1 MSIKH
6 IAVLFLVL
14 LAAAVGWKLLAPAL
28 SRASA
33 DADRAPKPGIVFDN
47 GSIRDTTTVVKPP
60 PKGAPSPVGVLRK
73 CTGGD
78 QVTYTNTHCP
88 PGMREA
94 KLSKG
99 TVNVVSGTKPAAPP
113 PDAAAAGPEMT
124 LQDKMIERAVT
135 PR

>member
-1 MSIKH
+1 MSIQR
-6 IAVLFLVL
+6 IAIALLLL
-14 LAAAVGWKLLAPAL
+14 LAAAIAWKLLAPAL

-33 DADRAPKPGIVFDN
+33 ADQPATQTRIEFDN
-47 GSIRDTTTVVKPP
+47 GSIRDTTTVVKAP
-60 PKGAPSPVGVLRK
+60 PKGAPAPPGVLRK

-88 PGMREA
+88 PGTREA
-94 KLSKG
+94 SLNKG
-99 TVNVVSGTKPAAPP
+99 TVNVVSGARPAPLP
-113 PDAAAAGPEMT
+113 EAAATRPEMT

>member
-6 IAVLFLVL
+6 IAVFFLVL

-33 DADRAPKPGIVFDN
+33 DADPGPKPGIVFDN
-47 GSIRDTTTVVKPP
+47 GSIRDTTTVVKAP
-60 PKGAPSPVGVLRK
+60 PKGAPAPVGVLRK
-73 CTGGD
+73 CTGAD

-88 PGMREA
+88 PGTREA

-99 TVNVVSGTKPAAPP
+99 TVNVVSGTKPAPP
-113 PDAAAAGPEMT
+113 PDAGAAGPEMT